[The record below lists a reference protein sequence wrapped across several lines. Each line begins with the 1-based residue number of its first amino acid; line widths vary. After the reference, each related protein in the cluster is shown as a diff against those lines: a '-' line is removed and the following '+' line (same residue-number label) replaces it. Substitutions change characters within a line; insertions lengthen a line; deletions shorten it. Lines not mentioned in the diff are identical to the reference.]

1 MSTWRKRLFWLIVV
15 TLVICTLVLWGTMA
29 GGCCLL
35 ALILGFQMFLFNNY
49 ASSDLAKTFE
59 ECGLNVRGWRN

>member
-15 TLVICTLVLWGTMA
+15 TLVICTLVFWGTMA
-29 GGCCLL
+29 GGCYLL
-35 ALILGFQMFLFNNY
+35 ALVLGFQMFLFNNY